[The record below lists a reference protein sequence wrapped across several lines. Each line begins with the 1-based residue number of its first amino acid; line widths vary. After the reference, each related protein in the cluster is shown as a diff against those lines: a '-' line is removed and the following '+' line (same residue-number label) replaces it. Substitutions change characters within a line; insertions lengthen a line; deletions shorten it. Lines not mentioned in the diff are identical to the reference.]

1 MPVGPYKSITEKKV
15 PVCHK
20 MKPWLKQWLQDQDK
34 SQSVLIE
41 DALIKTY
48 KLKPPKGID

>member
-1 MPVGPYKSITEKKV
+1 MPNKPYKSPSEKKV

-20 MKPWLKQWLQDQDK
+20 MKPWIKNWLKEQDR
-34 SQSVLIE
+34 SQSVIIE
-41 DALIKTY
+41 EALIKTY